1 MTKILVTGAS
11 GFVGRA
17 LVRRL
22 IDGGLSGRPV
32 DRLVALDVAFDGGPA
47 THRVT
52 RIEGSVADAATRR
65 AALADAPDVVF
76 HLASVPGGAAER
88 DYALGRRV
96 NLDATLGLLE
106 DLRGDTRPR
115 LVFASSVAVYGELPA
130 GPVCPA
136 TPTNPALTYGA
147 HKLVGEVLVADAT
160 RRGWVEG
167 CSLRIPGVVAR
178 PGSGEGLISAYMSRL
193 FHGLAAG
200 EPVTVPVSPQGK
212 SWWISVATCVDNLVH
227 AATVPVDRLPARRC
241 VQMPALWLSAAEVVD
256 AVAERLGPGCRDL
269 VRYQPDPRTDRQFAA
284 YPDLDTREAE
294 AAGFRHDGTPARLV
308 ERALHA

>member
-1 MTKILVTGAS
+1 MTTILLTGAC

-17 LVRRL
+17 LMRRL
-22 IDGGLSGRPV
+22 IDEGLDGRPV
-32 DRLVALDVAFDGGPA
+32 DRLVALDIAFDGEPA
-47 THRVT
+47 SPRITRV
-52 RIEGSVADAATRR
+52 EGSVADADARR
-65 AALADAPDVVF
+65 AALADPPDVVF

-88 DYALGRRV
+88 DYALGRRA

-106 DLRGDTRPR
+106 DLRGDARPR
-115 LVFASSVAVYGELPA
+115 LVFASSVAVYGDLSAE
-130 GPVCPA
+130 PVGPA
-136 TPTNPALTYGA
+136 TPANPALTYGA

-160 RRGWVEG
+160 RRGWLEG

-178 PGSGEGLISAYMSRL
+178 PGSGDGLISAYMSRL

-212 SWWISVATCVDNLVH
+212 SWWISAAACVDNLVH

-241 VQMPALWLSAAEVVD
+241 VQMPALWLSVAEVVD
-256 AVAERLGPGCRDL
+256 ALAERFGAGCRDL
-269 VRYQPDPRTDRQFAA
+269 VRYQPDPRIDRQFAA

-308 ERALHA
+308 ERALQA

>member
-1 MTKILVTGAS
+1 MTTILVTGAS
-11 GFVGRA
+11 GFVGRS

-22 IDGGLSGRPV
+22 IAGGLNGRPA

-47 THRVT
+47 PERVT
-52 RIEGSVADAATRR
+52 RIAGSVADADARR
-65 AALADAPDVVF
+65 AALAERPDVVF
-76 HLASVPGGAAER
+76 HLGSVPGGAAER
-88 DYALGRRV
+88 DYALGRSV
-96 NLDATLGLLE
+96 NLDGTLGLLE
-106 DLRGDTRPR
+106 DLRGDTQPR
-115 LVFASSVAVYGELPA
+115 FVYASSVAVYGELSSE
-130 GPVCPA
+130 PVGPA

-147 HKLVGEVLVADAT
+147 HKLVGEVLVADAS

-178 PGSGEGLISAYMSRL
+178 PGAGDGLISAYMSRL

-212 SWWISVATCVDNLVH
+212 SWWISVAACVDNLVH
-227 AATVPVDRLPARRC
+227 AATLPVDRLPRGRC

-256 AVAERLGPGCRDL
+256 ALVERFGPGCREL
-269 VRYQPDPRTDRQFAA
+269 ARYQPDPGTDRQFAA
-284 YPDLDTREAE
+284 YPDLDTRDAE

-308 ERALHA
+308 EQALHA